1 VNTISQG
8 AEKPLDFCPIQFY
21 TVDGLGRVGGEVV
34 EFLWR
39 KCERFVNTVNAQIAI
54 NGQSII
60 ALLL

>member
-1 VNTISQG
+1 VGWAGG
-8 AEKPLDFCPIQFY
+8 A
-21 TVDGLGRVGGEVV
+21 VV

-39 KCERFVNTVNAQIAI
+39 KCERFVNTVNTQIAI